1 LHTLAKCFYRC
12 DQAHQLCLP
21 IGLDFQLAR
30 LHVQGLTFPFQ
41 FLPPV
46 LILRQGYDLDQIG
59 LRQALD
65 LVLQIDSPL
74 TELFPAGLKFLR
86 QPVLTVGSL
95 QSIGNALWMGQHLT
109 EILPNQCI
117 ELMGGNV
124 A

>member
-1 LHTLAKCFYRC
+1 LHTLTKCFYRC

-21 IGLDFQLAR
+21 ICLDFQLAR

-46 LILRQGYDLDQIG
+46 LILRQGHDLDQVG
-59 LRQALD
+59 LRQALE

-74 TELFPAGLKFLR
+74 TQLFPAGLEFLG
-86 QPVLTVGSL
+86 QPVTPMSPL
-95 QSIGNALWMGQHLT
+95 QGIGNALWMGQHLT
-109 EILPNQCI
+109 EVLPNQFI